1 MSEKAKEERAL
12 RTISV
17 SSRAALDRAADDRE
31 RDQLKSRTNQLLL
44 DLEEHVRQDGNDP
57 EILDAIERQR
67 RETNDSD

>member
-17 SSRAALDRAADDRE
+17 SSRAALSRAADGRE
-31 RDQLKSRTNQLLL
+31 RDQLKSRTDELLL

-57 EILDAIERQR
+57 GILDAIERQR
-67 RETNDSD
+67 QETNDSD